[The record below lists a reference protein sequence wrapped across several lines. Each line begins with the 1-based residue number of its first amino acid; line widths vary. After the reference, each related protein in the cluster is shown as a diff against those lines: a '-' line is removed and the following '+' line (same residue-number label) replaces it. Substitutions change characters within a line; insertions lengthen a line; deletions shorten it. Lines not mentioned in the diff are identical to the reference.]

1 MDEYW
6 KAKGKGRKRKERR
19 NKERRKG
26 ERLQRRPQDL
36 DFNQLKMSC

>member
-6 KAKGKGRKRKERR
+6 KGKEKGRERKERR

-26 ERLQRRPQDL
+26 ERLQRRTQGL
-36 DFNQLKMSC
+36 DFNQLKVSC